1 MRSIF
6 INTFRQWGL
15 IAASLVIGFA
25 IYILFRQN
33 VLFIEFLFG
42 VKKGIFSH
50 LDLSHP
56 LPYFIVYCLPDG
68 LWYLALLHT
77 NNLIGNL
84 EHSHDDKCKLTINIM
99 AISAPFI
106 LEIGQ
111 ATGFLAGT
119 FDIYD
124 ILTYLFILIIYY
136 LWTRRNSAV
145 ECK

>member
-1 MRSIF
+1 MRSSI

-15 IAASLVIGFA
+15 IAASLVIGFG

-42 VKKGIFSH
+42 VKKGILSH

-84 EHSHDDKCKLTINIM
+84 QHSQNDRCKLIINIM
-99 AISAPFI
+99 AMSAPFI

-111 ATGFLAGT
+111 MIGFLAGT
-119 FDIYD
+119 FDICD
-124 ILTYLFILIIYY
+124 VLTYLFILIIYS
-136 LWTRRNSAV
+136 LWARRCLAMQ
-145 ECK
+145 CK

>member
-1 MRSIF
+1 MRSSF
-6 INTFRQWGL
+6 INIFRQWGL
-15 IAASLVIGFA
+15 IAASLVIGFG

-42 VKKGIFSH
+42 VKKGILSH

-84 EHSHDDKCKLTINIM
+84 QHSHNDRCKLIINIM
-99 AISAPFI
+99 AMSAPFI

-111 ATGFLAGT
+111 AIGFLAGT
-119 FDIYD
+119 FDICD
-124 ILTYLFILIIYY
+124 VLTYLFILIIYS
-136 LWTRRNSAV
+136 LWARRNLAMQ
-145 ECK
+145 CK